1 MPLAMV
7 CAMQWTRIPMTD
19 PLLKIEDVVV
29 DFKTVHGTV
38 NAVRGISYEVARG
51 ETLAV
56 VGESG
61 SGKSVTARAIMS
73 MLAENACV
81 GADSKVWFDGEDISN
96 FSELQMQKIRG
107 NKISMIF
114 QEPLTSLNPIYRVG
128 DQVAEIIQVHRPM
141 PKKEAMKE
149 VLRLFKE
156 VHLPNPEARLGQYP
170 HEMSGGQRQRVMIAM
185 ALANKPDLLIA
196 DEPTTALDV
205 TVQAEILS
213 LLKSLQ
219 KSHNMAVILITHD
232 LTVVEKTSDNVVV
245 MRYGEVVERGKT
257 AEVFANPQHPYA
269 KHLLASEP
277 KGHPDE
283 LRTDAEPLMVAEAVR
298 VEFRL
303 AEGGLLSRRYT
314 DLVAVNDMSAT
325 VKRGETLGVV
335 GESGSG
341 KTTLG
346 MAMIR
351 LLELNGGKVSFD
363 GTRIDGLSRREL
375 RPFRTR
381 IQVVFQDP
389 FSSLNPRMIVRQILE
404 EGLIVNGIG
413 KNAAEREELVGQALD
428 DVQMPRDAMQRFP
441 HEFSGGQRQRLAI
454 ARALALKPEFILLDE
469 PTSALDLSIQA
480 QIIDLL
486 RDLRL
491 KHDLSYM
498 FISHDLKVVKALCHN
513 VIVMQ
518 HGNVVEMGPT
528 DQVLQTPKTEYTQ
541 RLVDAAF
548 NVVVA

>member
-1 MPLAMV
+1 MLLAMDFV
-7 CAMQWTRIPMTD
+7 TQWTRIPMTD
-19 PLLKIEDVVV
+19 ALLKIENVAVE
-29 DFKTVHGTV
+29 FKTATGLVKAV
-38 NAVRGISYEVARG
+38 NGVSYEVARG

-73 MLAENACV
+73 MLAENARV
-81 GADSKVWFDGEDISN
+81 AKEAKIWFKGEDISR
-96 FSELQMQKIRG
+96 FSEPEMQKIRG
-107 NKISMIF
+107 DRIAMIF

-141 PKKEAMKE
+141 PKKKAMEE
-149 VLRLFKE
+149 VLKLFRE
-156 VHLPNPEARLGQYP
+156 VRLPNPEARLGQYP

-213 LLKSLQ
+213 LLKDLQ
-219 KSHNMAVILITHD
+219 KSHNMAVVLITHD

-245 MRYGEVVERGKT
+245 MRYGEVVEQGRT
-257 AEVFANPQHPYA
+257 DEVFGNPQHPYTQ
-269 KHLLASEP
+269 HLLASEP
-277 KGHPDE
+277 KGRPDRLDE
-283 LRTDAEPLMVAEAVR
+283 GADPLMVAEDMR
-298 VEFRL
+298 VSFRL
-303 AEGGLLSRRYT
+303 TQGGLLSRKHT
-314 DLVAVNDMSAT
+314 ELVAVNDISAT
-325 VKRGETLGVV
+325 VRRGETLGIV

-351 LLELNGGKVSFD
+351 LLETNGGKVSFD
-363 GTRIDGLSRREL
+363 GHRIDGLSRKEM
-375 RPFRTR
+375 RPFRPR

-389 FSSLNPRMIVRQILE
+389 FSSLNPRMIIRQIIE

-413 KNAAEREELVGQALD
+413 KNAAEREELVALALE
-428 DVQMPRDAMQRFP
+428 DVSMPRDTMQRFP

-454 ARALALKPEFILLDE
+454 ARALALNPEFILLDE

-486 RDLRL
+486 RDLRA

-518 HGNVVEMGPT
+518 HGNVVEMGATEKVLEAPST
-528 DQVLQTPKTEYTQ
+528 DYT
-541 RLVDAAF
+541 RKLVDAAF
-548 NVVVA
+548 KVVA

>member
-1 MPLAMV
+1 
-7 CAMQWTRIPMTD
+7 MTD
-19 PLLKIEDVVV
+19 TLLDIKDVAVT
-29 DFKTVHGTV
+29 FKTVTGTV
-38 NAVRGISYEVARG
+38 KAVRGVSYDIKRG

-73 MLAENACV
+73 MLADNARLDP
-81 GADSKVWFDGEDISN
+81 ASKITFDGQDLTALPEV
-96 FSELQMQKIRG
+96 EMQKIRG

-114 QEPLTSLNPIYRVG
+114 QEPLTSLNPIYKVG
-128 DQVAEIIQVHRPM
+128 DQVAEIILTHRNVS
-141 PKKEAMKE
+141 KKEARKE
-149 VLRLFKE
+149 VLQLFKE
-156 VHLPNPEARLGQYP
+156 VQLPSPEMRLNQYP

-213 LLKSLQ
+213 LLKQLQ
-219 KSHNMAVILITHD
+219 DTHGMAVILITHD
-232 LTVVEKTSDNVVV
+232 LTVVEKTSDRVVV
-245 MRYGEVVERGKT
+245 MRYGEIVERGNT
-257 AEVFANPQHPYA
+257 AEVFANPQHPYTR
-269 KHLLASEP
+269 HLLASEP
-277 KGHPDE
+277 KGRP
-283 LRTDAEPLMVAEAVR
+283 EPLPESAGPLMQANDMR
-298 VEFRL
+298 VVFEIKT
-303 AEGGLLSRRYT
+303 GGMFTRKT
-314 DLVAVNDMSAT
+314 HELVAVNDITAMIR
-325 VKRGETLGVV
+325 KGETLGIV

-346 MAMIR
+346 MAMIGLGAAHAR
-351 LLELNGGKVSFD
+351 GEVLFEGQ
-363 GTRIDGLSRREL
+363 RIDNLTRSQMRPL
-375 RPFRTR
+375 RTK
-381 IQVVFQDP
+381 IQVVYQDP

-413 KNAAEREELVGQALD
+413 SSAKEREELVREALHE
-428 DVQMPRDAMQRFP
+428 VQMDADAMTRFP
-441 HEFSGGQRQRLAI
+441 HEFSGGQRQRIAI
-454 ARALALKPEFILLDE
+454 ARALILKPEFILLDE

-486 RDLRL
+486 RDLRVR
-491 KHDLSYM
+491 HDLSYM

-518 HGNVVEMGPT
+518 NGRMVEAGPT
-528 DQVLQTPKTEYTQ
+528 LDVLENPQTEYTQ

-548 NVVVA
+548 NVVAA

>member
-1 MPLAMV
+1 
-7 CAMQWTRIPMTD
+7 MTE
-19 PLLKIEDVVV
+19 PLLKAENVVV
-29 DFKTVHGTV
+29 DFRTVAGQV
-38 NAVRGISYEVARG
+38 NAVRGVSYEVNRG

-73 MLAENACV
+73 MLAENASV
-81 GADSKVWFDGEDISN
+81 GEATRITFDGQEISSY
-96 FSELQMQKIRG
+96 SELQMQRLRG
-107 NKISMIF
+107 DRISMIF

-128 DQVAEIIQVHRPM
+128 DQVAEIILTHRPM
-141 PKKEAMKE
+141 SKKAAMAE
-149 VLRLFKE
+149 VVKLFEE
-156 VHLPNPEARLGQYP
+156 VRLPNPEARVSQYP

-213 LLKSLQ
+213 LLKELQ
-219 KSHNMAVILITHD
+219 RSHNMAVILITHD
-232 LTVVEKTSDNVVV
+232 LTVVEKTSDTVVV
-245 MRYGEVVERGKT
+245 MRYGEVVERGTT
-257 AEVFANPQHPYA
+257 ADVFSNPQHHYTQ
-269 KHLLASEP
+269 HLLASEP
-277 KGHPDE
+277 KGHPDP
-283 LRTDAEPLMVAEAVR
+283 LDANAPIIMQSEKVR
-298 VEFRL
+298 KVYNTQYGSFFKRKNYE
-303 AEGGLLSRRYT
+303 
-314 DLVAVNDMSAT
+314 LVAVDDISSI
-325 VKRGETLGVV
+325 VRRGETLGIV

-341 KTTLG
+341 KTTL
-346 MAMIR
+346 AMSLVR
-351 LLELNGGKVSFD
+351 LQETTSGIISFD
-363 GTRIDGLSRREL
+363 GQRIDNLDRAAM

-413 KNAAEREELVGQALD
+413 KNAAEREELIKQALA
-428 DVQMPRDAMQRFP
+428 DVQMPADAMQRFP
-441 HEFSGGQRQRLAI
+441 HEFSGGQRQRIAI
-454 ARALALKPEFILLDE
+454 ARALVLKPEFILLDE

-486 RDLRL
+486 RELRR
-491 KHDLSYM
+491 KHELSYL
-498 FISHDLKVVKALCHN
+498 FISHDLKVVRALCHN

-518 HGNVVEMGPT
+518 RGQVVEEGPT
-528 DQVLQTPKTEYTQ
+528 EQVLSNPTTKYTQ

-548 NVVVA
+548 NVVA

>member
-1 MPLAMV
+1 
-7 CAMQWTRIPMTD
+7 MTD
-19 PLLKIEDVVV
+19 PLLKIENVVV
-29 DFKTVHGTV
+29 DFKTVTGTV
-38 NAVRGISYEVARG
+38 NAVRGLSYEVARG

-73 MLAENACV
+73 MLAENATF
-81 GADSKVWFDGEDISN
+81 GKDSKIWFDGDDISN

-107 NKISMIF
+107 NRISMIF
-114 QEPLTSLNPIYRVG
+114 QEPLTSLNPVYRVG

-149 VLRLFKE
+149 VLRLFQE
-156 VHLPNPEARLGQYP
+156 VQLPDPEARLSQYP

-213 LLKSLQ
+213 LLKDLQ

-232 LTVVEKTSDNVVV
+232 LTVVEKTSDKVVV
-245 MRYGEVVERGKT
+245 MRYGEVVERGNT
-257 AEVFANPQHPYA
+257 AEVFANPQHPYT

-277 KGHPDE
+277 KGHPEPLDPE
-283 LRTDAEPLMVAEAVR
+283 AKPLMVADKMR
-298 VEFRL
+298 VAFRISY
-303 AEGGLLSRRYT
+303 GGFLSRKHT
-314 DLVAVNDMSAT
+314 DLVAVNDISCMVRS
-325 VKRGETLGVV
+325 GETLGVV

-351 LLELNGGKVSFD
+351 LLDTNGGNITFD
-363 GTRIDGLSRREL
+363 GQRIEALSRKEM
-375 RPFRTR
+375 RPLRTR

-389 FSSLNPRMIVRQILE
+389 FSSLNPRMIVQQIIE

-413 KNAAEREELVGQALD
+413 KNAAEREELVAQALA

-454 ARALALKPEFILLDE
+454 ARALALNPDFILLDE

-480 QIIDLL
+480 QIIELL
-486 RDLRL
+486 RDLRA

-518 HGNVVEMGPT
+518 HGNVVEMGRT
-528 DQVLQTPKTEYTQ
+528 DQVLETPQTDYTR
-541 RLVDAAF
+541 RLVNAAF
-548 NVVVA
+548 KVVA

>member
-1 MPLAMV
+1 MLLAMDFV
-7 CAMQWTRIPMTD
+7 TQWTRIPMTD
-19 PLLKIEDVVV
+19 ALLKIENVAVE
-29 DFKTVHGTV
+29 FKTATGLVKAV
-38 NAVRGISYEVARG
+38 NGVSYEVARG

-73 MLAENACV
+73 MLAENARV
-81 GADSKVWFDGEDISN
+81 AKEAKIWFKGEDISR
-96 FSELQMQKIRG
+96 FSEPEMQKIRG
-107 NKISMIF
+107 DRIAMIF

-141 PKKEAMKE
+141 PKKKAVEE
-149 VLRLFKE
+149 VLKLFRE
-156 VHLPNPEARLGQYP
+156 VQLPNPEARLGQYP

-213 LLKSLQ
+213 LLKDLQ
-219 KSHNMAVILITHD
+219 KSHNMAVVLITHD

-245 MRYGEVVERGKT
+245 MRYGEVVEQGRT
-257 AEVFANPQHPYA
+257 DEVFANPQHPYTQ
-269 KHLLASEP
+269 HLLASEP
-277 KGHPDE
+277 KGRPDRLDE
-283 LRTDAEPLMVAEAVR
+283 DADPLMVAEDMR
-298 VEFRL
+298 VSFRL
-303 AEGGLLSRRYT
+303 TQGGLLSRKHT
-314 DLVAVNDMSAT
+314 ELVAVNDISAT
-325 VKRGETLGVV
+325 VRRGETLGIV

-351 LLELNGGKVSFD
+351 LLETNGGKVSYD
-363 GTRIDGLSRREL
+363 GHRIDGLSRKEM
-375 RPFRTR
+375 RPFRPR

-389 FSSLNPRMIVRQILE
+389 FSSLNPRMIIRQIIE

-413 KNAAEREELVGQALD
+413 KNAAEREELVAQALE
-428 DVQMPRDAMQRFP
+428 DVSMPRDAMQRFP

-454 ARALALKPEFILLDE
+454 ARALALNPEFILLDE

-486 RDLRL
+486 RDLRA

-513 VIVMQ
+513 VVVMQ
-518 HGNVVEMGPT
+518 HGNVVEMGATEKVLEAPST
-528 DQVLQTPKTEYTQ
+528 DYT
-541 RLVDAAF
+541 RKLVDAAF
-548 NVVVA
+548 KVVA

>member
-1 MPLAMV
+1 MHLAMV
-7 CAMQWTRIPMTD
+7 CAMQWTRIQMTD
-19 PLLKIEDVVV
+19 VLLKVENVVV
-29 DFKTVHGTV
+29 DFRIATGTV
-38 NAVRGISYEVARG
+38 NAVRGVSYEVARG

-73 MLAENACV
+73 MLAENATV
-81 GADSKVWFDGEDISN
+81 GNDTKIIFDGKDISN
-96 FSELQMQKIRG
+96 FSEPQMQGLRG
-107 NKISMIF
+107 NRISMIF
-114 QEPLTSLNPIYRVG
+114 QEPLTSLNPIYKVG

-141 PKKEAMKE
+141 SKKEAYEEAVQLFRE
-149 VLRLFKE
+149 VQ
-156 VHLPNPEARLGQYP
+156 LPDPEARLNQYP

-219 KSHNMAVILITHD
+219 KSHKMAVILITHD
-232 LTVVEKTSDNVVV
+232 LTVVEKTSDKVVV
-245 MRYGEVVERGKT
+245 MRYGEVVERGT
-257 AEVFANPQHPYA
+257 TEGVFANPQHPYT
-269 KHLLASEP
+269 KHLIASEP
-277 KGHPDE
+277 KGLPDP
-283 LRTDAEPLMVAEAVR
+283 LAAQATPLMVAEDMR
-298 VEFRL
+298 VAYRITH
-303 AEGGLLSRRYT
+303 GGVFSRKRT
-314 DLVAVNDMSAT
+314 DIVAVNDVSCT
-325 VKRGETLGVV
+325 IRRGETLGIV

-351 LLELNGGKVSFD
+351 LLDANGGKITFD
-363 GTRIDGLSRREL
+363 GQRIDSLNRQAMRPL
-375 RPFRTR
+375 RPR

-389 FSSLNPRMIVRQILE
+389 FSSLNPRMIIQQIIE

-413 KNAAEREELVGQALD
+413 NSSADRRNLVARALEE
-428 DVQMPRDAMQRFP
+428 VQMPSDAMQRFP

-454 ARALALKPEFILLDE
+454 ARALAMNPDFILLDE

-486 RDLRL
+486 RDLRA

-518 HGNVVEMGPT
+518 HGNVIEQGPT
-528 DQVLQTPKTEYTQ
+528 CQVLETPQNAYTQ

-548 NVVVA
+548 NVIAA

>member
-1 MPLAMV
+1 
-7 CAMQWTRIPMTD
+7 MTD
-19 PLLKIEDVVV
+19 PFLKIENVAVS
-29 DFKTVHGTV
+29 FKTVTGMV
-38 NAVRGISYEVARG
+38 DAVRGVSYEVERG
-51 ETLAV
+51 KTLAV

-73 MLAENACV
+73 MLAENARV
-81 GADSKVWFDGEDISN
+81 GEGTRITFDGQDL
-96 FSELQMQKIRG
+96 SELSEIEMQKIRG
-107 NKISMIF
+107 NRISMIF
-114 QEPLTSLNPIYRVG
+114 QEPLTSLNPIYKVG
-128 DQVAEIIQVHRPM
+128 DQVAEMILNHRPM
-141 PKKEAMKE
+141 SKKAAMAE
-149 VLRLFKE
+149 VLQLFRE
-156 VHLPNPEARLGQYP
+156 VQLPQPEMRLGQYP

-219 KSHNMAVILITHD
+219 ATHNMAVILITHD
-232 LTVVEKTSDNVVV
+232 LTVVEKTSDDVVV
-245 MRYGEVVERGKT
+245 MRYGQIVERGKT
-257 AEVFANPQHPYA
+257 ADVFANPQHSYTQ
-269 KHLLASEP
+269 HLLASEP
-277 KGHPDE
+277 KGEPDPLPE
-283 LRTDAEPLMVAEAVR
+283 DAAPLMQAEDMR
-298 VEFRL
+298 VVFQL
-303 AEGGLLSRRYT
+303 STGGLLSRRRT
-314 DLVAVNDMSAT
+314 ELVAVDDITAT
-325 VKRGETLGVV
+325 IRRGETLGIV

-346 MAMIR
+346 MAMIG
-351 LLELNGGKVSFD
+351 LGAAHAMGKITFD
-363 GTRIDGLSRREL
+363 GQRIDGLTRAQM
-375 RPFRTR
+375 RPLRTR

-413 KNAAEREELVGQALD
+413 KDAREREHLVREALAE
-428 DVQMPRDAMQRFP
+428 VQMDADAMTRFP
-441 HEFSGGQRQRLAI
+441 HEFSGGQRQRIAI

-486 RDLRL
+486 RDLRAR
-491 KHDLSYM
+491 HDLSYM

-518 HGNVVEMGPT
+518 NGSMVETGPT
-528 DQVLQTPKTEYTQ
+528 ADVLDSPQSEYTR

-548 NVVVA
+548 KVVAA

>member
-1 MPLAMV
+1 
-7 CAMQWTRIPMTD
+7 MTE
-19 PLLKIEDVVV
+19 PLLKIENVVV
-29 DFKTVHGTV
+29 DFRTVTGTV
-38 NAVRGISYEVARG
+38 NAVRGVSYEVNRG

-73 MLAENACV
+73 MLAENARV
-81 GADSKVWFDGEDISN
+81 GKDTRIWFDGQDLSTC
-96 FSELQMQKIRG
+96 SERQMQKIRG
-107 NKISMIF
+107 DRISMIF
-114 QEPLTSLNPIYRVG
+114 QEPLTSLNPIYKVG
-128 DQVAEIIQVHRPM
+128 DQVAEIIQIHRPM
-141 PKKEAMKE
+141 SKKQAMAE
-149 VLRLFKE
+149 VLRLFEE
-156 VHLPNPEARLGQYP
+156 VRLPDPETRVSQYP

-213 LLKSLQ
+213 LLKDLQ
-219 KSHNMAVILITHD
+219 RSHNMAVILITHD

-245 MRYGEVVERGKT
+245 MRYGEVVERGAT
-257 AEVFANPQHPYA
+257 AEVFANPRHAYTG
-269 KHLLASEP
+269 HLLASEP
-277 KGHPDE
+277 KGRPDP
-283 LRTDAEPLMVAEAVR
+283 LREDAEPLMVAEDMR
-298 VEFRL
+298 VAFRI
-303 AEGGLLSRRYT
+303 AYGGFLNRKYT
-314 DLVAVNDMSAT
+314 DLVAVNDISTT
-325 VKRGETLGVV
+325 VRRGETLGIV

-341 KTTLG
+341 KTTMG
-346 MAMIR
+346 MAIIR
-351 LLELNGGKVSFD
+351 LLEAQGGKITFD
-363 GTRIDGLSRREL
+363 GARIDGLTRAAMRPL
-375 RPFRTR
+375 RPR

-389 FSSLNPRMIVRQILE
+389 FSSLNPRMIVQQIIE

-413 KNAAEREELVGQALD
+413 ASAAERKELVGQALD

-454 ARALALKPEFILLDE
+454 ARALALNPDFILLDE

-486 RDLRL
+486 RDLRA

-518 HGNVVEMGPT
+518 NGNVVERGAT
-528 DQVLQTPKTEYTQ
+528 SEVLEAPRTAYTQ
-541 RLVDAAF
+541 KLVKAAF
-548 NVVVA
+548 NVLA

>member
-1 MPLAMV
+1 
-7 CAMQWTRIPMTD
+7 MQWTRIPMTD
-19 PLLKIEDVVV
+19 PLLKIENVVV
-29 DFKTVHGTV
+29 DFRTIHGTV
-38 NAVRGISYEVARG
+38 NAVRGLSYEVARG

-73 MLAENACV
+73 MLAENARV
-81 GADSKVWFDGEDISN
+81 GADSRIWFDGTDL
-96 FSELQMQKIRG
+96 SELSELEMQEIRG
-107 NKISMIF
+107 NRISMIF
-114 QEPLTSLNPIYRVG
+114 QEPLTSLNPIHRVG
-128 DQVAEIIQVHRPM
+128 DQVAEIIQIHRPM
-141 PKKEAMKE
+141 PKKQAMAE
-149 VLRLFKE
+149 VLKLFQE
-156 VHLPNPEARLGQYP
+156 VQLPDPEARLSQYP

-205 TVQAEILS
+205 TVQAEILT
-213 LLKSLQ
+213 LLKDLQ
-219 KSHNMAVILITHD
+219 KSHNMAVVLITHD
-232 LTVVEKTSDNVVV
+232 LTVVEKTSDKVVV
-245 MRYGEVVERGKT
+245 MRYGEVVERGNT
-257 AEVFANPQHPYA
+257 QDVFANPQHPYTR
-269 KHLLASEP
+269 HLLESEP
-277 KGHPDE
+277 KGRPDE
-283 LRTDAEPLMVAEAVR
+283 LDPDAAPLMVAKDIR
-298 VEFRL
+298 VAFRI
-303 AEGGLLSRRYT
+303 AHGGLMSRKHV
-314 DLVAVNDMSAT
+314 DLVAVNDISASIR
-325 VKRGETLGVV
+325 RGETLGVV

-351 LLELNGGKVSFD
+351 LLEPNGGQITFGGD
-363 GTRIDGLSRREL
+363 RIDGLTRKQM
-375 RPFRTR
+375 RPYRTR
-381 IQVVFQDP
+381 VQVVFQDP
-389 FSSLNPRMIVRQILE
+389 FSSLNPRMIIRQILE

-413 KNAAEREELVGQALD
+413 KNAAEREELIGQALD

-454 ARALALKPEFILLDE
+454 ARAVVLQPEFILLDE

-486 RDLRL
+486 RDLRA

-513 VIVMQ
+513 VMVMQ
-518 HGNVVEMGPT
+518 HGDIIETGPT
-528 DQVLQTPKTEYTQ
+528 SQVLEAPKTEYTK

-548 NVVVA
+548 KVVA

>member
-1 MPLAMV
+1 MHLAMV
-7 CAMQWTRIPMTD
+7 CAMQWTRIQMTD
-19 PLLKIEDVVV
+19 VLLKVENVVV
-29 DFKTVHGTV
+29 DFRIATGTV
-38 NAVRGISYEVARG
+38 NAVRGVSYEVARG

-73 MLAENACV
+73 MLAENATV
-81 GADSKVWFDGEDISN
+81 GNDTKIIFDGKDISN
-96 FSELQMQKIRG
+96 FSEPQMQGLRG
-107 NKISMIF
+107 NRISMIF
-114 QEPLTSLNPIYRVG
+114 QEPLTSLNPIYKVG

-141 PKKEAMKE
+141 SKKEAYEEAVQLFRE
-149 VLRLFKE
+149 VQ
-156 VHLPNPEARLGQYP
+156 LPDPEARLNQYP

-185 ALANKPDLLIA
+185 ALANKPELLIA

-219 KSHNMAVILITHD
+219 KSHKMAVILITHD
-232 LTVVEKTSDNVVV
+232 LTVVEKTSDKVVV
-245 MRYGEVVERGKT
+245 MRYGEVVERGT
-257 AEVFANPQHPYA
+257 TEGVFANPQHPYT

-277 KGHPDE
+277 KGLPDP
-283 LRTDAEPLMVAEAVR
+283 LAAQATPLMVAEDMR
-298 VEFRL
+298 VAYRITH
-303 AEGGLLSRRYT
+303 GGVFSRKRT
-314 DLVAVNDMSAT
+314 DIVAVNDVSCT
-325 VKRGETLGVV
+325 IRRGETLGIV

-351 LLELNGGKVSFD
+351 LLDANGGKITFD
-363 GTRIDGLSRREL
+363 GQRIDSLNRQAMRPL
-375 RPFRTR
+375 RPR

-389 FSSLNPRMIVRQILE
+389 FSSLNPRMIIQQIIE

-413 KNAAEREELVGQALD
+413 NSSADRRNLVARALEE
-428 DVQMPRDAMQRFP
+428 VQMPSDAMQRFP

-454 ARALALKPEFILLDE
+454 ARALAMNPDFILLDE

-486 RDLRL
+486 RDLRA

-518 HGNVVEMGPT
+518 HGNVIEQGPT
-528 DQVLQTPKTEYTQ
+528 CQVLETPQNAYTQ

-548 NVVVA
+548 NVIAA